1 MVNFYDIVWGAGV
14 GIGTPYWLIKQSARE
29 KVVKAFRQRMGR
41 DIAAREGDAPCILIH
56 AVSLGEMN
64 ATRALVANLQSSRP
78 DLHIIVSTTTN
89 TGYDRGLA
97 LYANSPNIS
106 LIRFPLDLSPAID
119 RLLDR
124 LRPDLVVLLELE
136 VWPNFILR
144 ASRRRIPVVV
154 INGRLTTS
162 SFRNYRLAG
171 PLVNRTFAR
180 LALVAAQD
188 QTYADRFIAVGANP
202 DRVVITGTMK
212 FDNAQVTPH
221 VAGSSDLAKTLDLLP
236 GDHPIWVCGS
246 TGPGE
251 EAIILRVYRDLL
263 LRIPTLRLVLVPRHP
278 ERFDEA
284 CQLVH
289 DANFTC
295 IRRSD
300 PTRRF
305 GNHNPHPPVII
316 GDTMG
321 ELRKLYALADV
332 ILVARSLV
340 DLGPRQH
347 GSDMIE
353 PAALGKPI
361 IVGKYTANFADAM
374 SRFRTANAI
383 VEVTT
388 EDQLKSA
395 VARLLEDP
403 AEAQA
408 LGQRAANV
416 VRENQG
422 ATDRNARIILEM
434 LDESRPSASP
444 AATTS
449 PVVVGGP

>member
-1 MVNFYDIVWGAGV
+1 MIGMYDVLYGLAATALAPVWLLRHKSRHKV
-14 GIGTPYWLIKQSARE
+14 FSALRN
-29 KVVKAFRQRMGR
+29 RMG
-41 DIAAREGDAPCILIH
+41 DVEARTSESPAILIH

-64 ATRALVANLQSSRP
+64 ATRALVAKLQGERP
-78 DLHIIVSTTTN
+78 GLEIIVSTTTN

-97 LYANSPNIS
+97 LYANSPDVT
-106 LIRFPLDLSPAID
+106 LIRFPIDLSPAIEK
-119 RLLDR
+119 LLDR
-124 LRPDLVVLLELE
+124 LRPDIVVLLELE
-136 VWPNFILR
+136 VWPNLVLR
-144 ASRRRIPVVV
+144 AARRKIPVLV

-171 PLVNRTFAR
+171 PLVKRTFAR
-180 LALVAAQD
+180 LSLVAAQD

-202 DRVVITGTMK
+202 ERVVITGTMK
-212 FDNAQVTPH
+212 FDNAQVTGH
-221 VAGSSDLAKTLDLLP
+221 VPGASELARLVDLLP
-236 GDHPIWVCGS
+236 GEHPIWVCGS

-251 EAIILRVYRDLL
+251 EDMILRAYRDLL
-263 LRIPTLRLVLVPRHP
+263 SRIPTLRLVLVPRHP

-284 CQLVH
+284 CDLVC

-295 IRRSD
+295 VRRSN
-300 PTRRF
+300 PARHI
-305 GNHNPHPPVII
+305 GNHTAHPPVII

-321 ELRKLYALADV
+321 ELRKFYALADV

-361 IVGKYTANFADAM
+361 IVGKFTHNFADAM
-374 SRFRTANAI
+374 SRFRAANAI
-383 VEVTT
+383 VEVTN
-388 EDQLKSA
+388 EEELKSA

-403 AEAQA
+403 AEAQS
-408 LGQRAANV
+408 LGQRAADV

-434 LDESRPSASP
+434 LDESRAPAGAPSTVA
-444 AATTS
+444 
-449 PVVVGGP
+449 VGGS